1 MLALGDA
8 ISLIITNPLF
18 TAILAPIF
26 LKEITSLKKILIT
39 MVGFLG
45 AIIISKPTFVRKI
58 LMIPIE
64 ILT

>member
-45 AIIISKPTFVRKI
+45 AIIISKPTFVREI
-58 LMIPIE
+58 LMIPVE